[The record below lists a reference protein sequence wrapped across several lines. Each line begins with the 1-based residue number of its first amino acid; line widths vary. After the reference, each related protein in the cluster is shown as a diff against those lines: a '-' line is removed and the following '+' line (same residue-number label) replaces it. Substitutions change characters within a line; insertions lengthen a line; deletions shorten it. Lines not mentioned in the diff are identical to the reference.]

1 VFAVITH
8 WFPGNRNQIQLSR
21 SNAAKPV
28 VHFAVWINRTHF
40 AGKPRNGR
48 FSDNMRIAHVARLSP
63 DSACSDRHYVVRTGT
78 FLSLANI
85 KLDILTVIQCCVVI
99 TTLDF
104 RMMDEKIFAT
114 IFRGNETVSFSG
126 VKPLDCT
133 FTHNLCFS
141 LD

>member
-1 VFAVITH
+1 
-8 WFPGNRNQIQLSR
+8 
-21 SNAAKPV
+21 
-28 VHFAVWINRTHF
+28 
-40 AGKPRNGR
+40 
-48 FSDNMRIAHVARLSP
+48 MRIAPVAWLSP
-63 DSACSDRHYVVRTGT
+63 DSACSVRHYVVRART
-78 FLSLANI
+78 FLPLANV
-85 KLDILTVIQCCVVI
+85 KLDFLTIIQCCVII

-141 LD
+141 LDWW